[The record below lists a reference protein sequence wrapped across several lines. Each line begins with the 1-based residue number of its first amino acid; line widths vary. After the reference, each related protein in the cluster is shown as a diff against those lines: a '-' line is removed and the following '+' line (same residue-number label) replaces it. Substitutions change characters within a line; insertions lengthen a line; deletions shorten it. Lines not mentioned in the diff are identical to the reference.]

1 MGALGGGL
9 RCLSEMMVVSLCK
22 WVTGGQAVRYV
33 YPYGRGHQIIIAVCL
48 GNKCFPEVL
57 CLWRDPGCEL
67 LAIAAD
73 FHD

>member
-1 MGALGGGL
+1 MLIGDDGG
-9 RCLSEMMVVSLCK
+9 VSLQMGY
-22 WVTGGQAVRYV
+22 WGTSSTVSYV